1 MRKLGLVASP
11 VSRNGNPAFLSPRSP
26 EMVTTCEGA
35 ARIRED
41 VLASENR
48 FIEHQELLSS
58 EYVPLVKTCRVLPE
72 EEAASLEAA
81 VASVLRVARETRGRL
96 NRLDRVT
103 SEQELRELVSI
114 FVAIATSAALYERYR
129 EWYEAISPSLAAV
142 EPSPTFVV
150 WELRVVR
157 RRPEFAAD
165 FHSLLLEPLGRPHYY
180 VGVLKMLSATL
191 LGASPAL
198 GAHVRGA
205 LASLQDLQIVQKFT
219 ADGGGGDRK
228 DRSTLRRTMRNIQV
242 GSLMPLADET
252 GAASRSNAHK
262 FLVNNR
268 SVAWDAFLDPED
280 LDPAM
285 QADPIIVHEDVATP
299 STPPWACID
308 RSQLQSSFS
317 WESMGKSKSLK
328 FYFAEFYKDLFGY
341 HRDRLARRALVEQK
355 ISNPYLA
362 LEAKAAAYGQY
373 CLSETEALRR
383 RRQLP
388 KLKDFRIL
396 SKIGE
401 GAFGQ
406 VYLCTRNDSEETMV
420 MKKIKKSLLKER
432 NMVDSVKT
440 EREVLKD
447 TKSPWMV
454 QLLYSFQD
462 KENVF
467 MCMEYMPGGDLA
479 TLLENLE
486 LEEEEARIYA
496 AEMITSVDE
505 LHKLGFIHRDLK
517 PDNFLIDAKGHLRLA
532 DFGLSKGG
540 VSKKHI
546 ADLDKIVPI
555 RVYIQGKEYTGIKT
569 IGAKVATSAGDVT
582 QMLIRKLGIKE
593 SGMFLF
599 VEGDGKER
607 ALKSHEKVRAI
618 AESFP
623 EVADGESETH
633 RFTFKQLGSTKRAT
647 LNAPARHQFRAL
659 REQMMQLKV
668 ENKAIAHSVVGTP
681 YYMAPEMFSA
691 GGYTHLADAWSIG
704 CLIYEL
710 VCGVPPF
717 TGDTAEEVFSNI
729 LDWRSSLHFPAPGDD
744 VQMSDDCRDLLSKVL
759 CDEESRLSLLEMQ
772 KHPWFVGV
780 EWGDR
785 QLECTPPF
793 VPDLAGATDTTYFDA
808 EAASEV
814 DVDDIGAGGASG
826 RAMGMGMGDGDSDDE
841 FGGFRTFVRM

>member
-1 MRKLGLVASP
+1 
-11 VSRNGNPAFLSPRSP
+11 
-26 EMVTTCEGA
+26 
-35 ARIRED
+35 
-41 VLASENR
+41 
-48 FIEHQELLSS
+48 
-58 EYVPLVKTCRVLPE
+58 
-72 EEAASLEAA
+72 
-81 VASVLRVARETRGRL
+81 
-96 NRLDRVT
+96 
-103 SEQELRELVSI
+103 
-114 FVAIATSAALYERYR
+114 
-129 EWYEAISPSLAAV
+129 
-142 EPSPTFVV
+142 
-150 WELRVVR
+150 
-157 RRPEFAAD
+157 
-165 FHSLLLEPLGRPHYY
+165 
-180 VGVLKMLSATL
+180 
-191 LGASPAL
+191 
-198 GAHVRGA
+198 
-205 LASLQDLQIVQKFT
+205 
-219 ADGGGGDRK
+219 
-228 DRSTLRRTMRNIQV
+228 
-242 GSLMPLADET
+242 
-252 GAASRSNAHK
+252 
-262 FLVNNR
+262 
-268 SVAWDAFLDPED
+268 
-280 LDPAM
+280 
-285 QADPIIVHEDVATP
+285 
-299 STPPWACID
+299 
-308 RSQLQSSFS
+308 
-317 WESMGKSKSLK
+317 
-328 FYFAEFYKDLFGY
+328 
-341 HRDRLARRALVEQK
+341 
-355 ISNPYLA
+355 
-362 LEAKAAAYGQY
+362 
-373 CLSETEALRR
+373 
-383 RRQLP
+383 
-388 KLKDFRIL
+388 
-396 SKIGE
+396 
-401 GAFGQ
+401 
-406 VYLCTRNDSEETMV
+406 
-420 MKKIKKSLLKER
+420 
-432 NMVDSVKT
+432 
-440 EREVLKD
+440 
-447 TKSPWMV
+447 
-454 QLLYSFQD
+454 
-462 KENVF
+462 

-607 ALKSHEKVRAI
+607 ALKSHEKVRLI

-729 LDWRSSLHFPAPGDD
+729 LDWKSSLHFPGPGDD
-744 VQMSDDCRDLLSKVL
+744 VQMSDECRDLLTKVL

-772 KHPWFVGV
+772 KHPWFAGV

-808 EAASEV
+808 TEMDQDELMM
-814 DVDDIGAGGASG
+814 AGGASG
-826 RAMGMGMGDGDSDDE
+826 RIPNPSAGDGDSDDE